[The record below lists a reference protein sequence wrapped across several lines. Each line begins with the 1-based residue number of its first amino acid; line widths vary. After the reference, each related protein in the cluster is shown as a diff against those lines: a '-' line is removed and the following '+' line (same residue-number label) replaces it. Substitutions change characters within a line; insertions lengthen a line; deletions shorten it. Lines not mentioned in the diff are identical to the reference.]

1 MHHSRRRAIATIAT
15 GLTFAPALVRAQTL
29 TTIRVNSPPSEQLL
43 PLAYA
48 MRAGLFERAGI
59 KIELSKSASGAA
71 TASAIAGGASD
82 VGFSSML
89 GVILGFAHG
98 VPFTI
103 LAPSGIQIAS
113 SERGLLVATASP
125 LHTAKDFVGKT
136 FAAAAVN
143 DITLLV
149 LRAWMDQNG
158 ADSSTVKVIEIPQ
171 AAAPAALE
179 AGRVDGIMV
188 SNPAYTVAIASG
200 KARLVTNIFTSI
212 APRWL
217 AVCWFT
223 TTGWV
228 EKNRTIAE
236 RFARVHADAATY
248 VNGHVDETLDDLVT
262 LTGLDRALCQ
272 RMRRSLQTR
281 AVVAAE
287 IQPVIDVAVK
297 YKVLEKAFP
306 ARDLIS
312 DAAVKA

>member
-1 MHHSRRRAIATIAT
+1 
-15 GLTFAPALVRAQTL
+15 
-29 TTIRVNSPPSEQLL
+29 
-43 PLAYA
+43 

-59 KIELSKSASGAA
+59 KIELTKSSSGAA
-71 TASAIAGGASD
+71 TAAAIAGGAND
-82 VGFSSML
+82 IGFSSML
-89 GVILGFAHG
+89 GVVLGYARG

-103 LAPSGIQIAS
+103 LAPSGLQVATS
-113 SERGLLVATASP
+113 DRGLLVASSSP
-125 LHTAKDFVGKT
+125 LRTAKDFVGKT

-158 ADSSTVKVIEIPQ
+158 ADSSTVKVVEIPQ

-179 AGRVDGIMV
+179 QGRVDAIMV
-188 SNPAYTVAIASG
+188 SNPAYTMAVAGG

-212 APRWL
+212 SPRWL
-217 AVCWFT
+217 IVCWFT

-228 EKNRTIAE
+228 ERNRAVAE
-236 RFARVHADAATY
+236 RFARVHAEAATY
-248 VNGHVDETLDDLVT
+248 VNNHVDETLDDLVQ
-262 LTGLDRALCQ
+262 LTGLDRSLCQ
-272 RMRRSLQTR
+272 RMRRSLQTP

-297 YKVLEKAFP
+297 YKVLEKGFS

-312 DAAVKA
+312 EAAVKG